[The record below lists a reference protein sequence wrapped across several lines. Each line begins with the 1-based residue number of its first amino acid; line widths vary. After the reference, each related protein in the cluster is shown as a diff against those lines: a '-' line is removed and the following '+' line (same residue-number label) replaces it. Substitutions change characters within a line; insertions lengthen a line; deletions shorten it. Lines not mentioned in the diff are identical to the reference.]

1 MTTPK
6 MRTQAPLSPEQIRAI
21 VGDHQRLVAQRR
33 YLRVRSIVRVLFW
46 LTVIVVGYI
55 VIAKTGAL
63 DDYTNTCET
72 LQVCSNPQPIK

>member
-33 YLRVRSIVRVLFW
+33 YIKIRAIVRVVFW
-46 LTVIVVGYI
+46 FTVIVVGYI

-72 LQVCSNPQPIK
+72 LQVCSIPQPTK

>member
-6 MRTQAPLSPEQIRAI
+6 MRTQASLSPEQIRAI

-33 YLRVRSIVRVLFW
+33 YIRVRIIVRVLFW
-46 LTVIVVGYI
+46 LTVSVVGYI
-55 VIAKTGAL
+55 VMAKTGAL

-72 LQVCSNPQPIK
+72 LQVCSNPPSTK

>member
-33 YLRVRSIVRVLFW
+33 YIRIRTVVRVLFW

-55 VIAKTGAL
+55 VVAKTGAL
-63 DDYTNTCET
+63 DDYTNTCEA
-72 LQVCSNPQPIK
+72 LGQVCE

>member
-33 YLRVRSIVRVLFW
+33 YIRIRSIVRIIFW
-46 LTVIVVGYI
+46 SVVIIGGYI
-55 VIAKTGAL
+55 IVAKTGAL

-72 LQVCSNPQPIK
+72 LQVCSTPQPTR